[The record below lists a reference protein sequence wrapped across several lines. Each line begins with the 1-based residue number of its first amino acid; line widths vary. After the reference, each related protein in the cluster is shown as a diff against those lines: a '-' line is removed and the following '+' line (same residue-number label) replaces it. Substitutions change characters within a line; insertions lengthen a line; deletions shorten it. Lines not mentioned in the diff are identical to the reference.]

1 MRISEVAIC
10 NRALARVG
18 EKANVVSINPT
29 DGTELS
35 EACARFYPL
44 ALGAVLEAHPW
55 SFATKRVTLAQR
67 HGFNAAPWKYAFSA
81 PDDFARAIDVRNA
94 ESGMDYEMLPGYLTP
109 RFERIDFEMEAD
121 ASGLVILA
129 NSEQIMLRYIV
140 NNPKPVFFPFVFVD
154 ALAWRLAGDLCG
166 ELIKGDTGYKLADA
180 IERNYIAA
188 LTRAIHADTKNH
200 RANLSRLPRWIAT
213 R

>member
-1 MRISEVAIC
+1 MRIGEVAIC
-10 NRALARVG
+10 NLALSRVG

-67 HGFNAAPWKYAFSA
+67 QGYISDPWLYAFSA
-81 PDDFARAIDVRNA
+81 PDDFARTIDVRGA
-94 ESGMDYEMLPGYLTP
+94 SGYPYTMRPGYSKP
-109 RFERIDFEMEAD
+109 RFTRIEYAMEAD
-121 ASGLVILA
+121 AAGLVFLA
-129 NSEQIMLRYIV
+129 NEEQVMLRYVV

-154 ALAWRLAGDLCG
+154 ALAWRLAGDLAG
-166 ELIKGDTGYKLADA
+166 ELIKSDTGYKLSNS
-180 IERNYIAA
+180 IEQNYIAA
-188 LTRAIHADTKNH
+188 LTRAVAYDQKNH
-200 RANLSRLPRWIAT
+200 HVDLARLPKWIAV